1 VKQIVKK
8 RTKFEYALKR
18 RVGLKADYLRSI
30 EYEMNL
36 EELRIRRKEAFGSGS
51 SSKTPSLSLACL
63 PVCWTWSCCC
73 CCCYL
78 ELGFEL

>member
-63 PVCWTWSCCC
+63 PVCLD
-73 CCCYL
+73 L
-78 ELGFEL
+78 ELLLLLLLPGIGI